1 MTAFR
6 NLPSLVQSAM
16 GLYFVLLFLGSAIII
31 CSEVLNRHWK
41 GIVCITP
48 VSILLY
54 FGMECI
60 FDFFSE
66 TYVRGDLRSLED
78 GFLQLPWIVSMVVL
92 VGFSILESYLFR
104 INRRWRV
111 QHITAMSVKEA
122 MDDLPIGI
130 CCYEKNGQILLK
142 NHKIETICRAY
153 TGKALLNAVTFRKA
167 LTVNGIETDKGT
179 LIQLKNGEV
188 FEVLDRPLNEKNTN
202 LRMLSIV
209 DVTEQYQSTKTLE
222 EKQQEASRLNEEL
235 VSYGKQVIESI
246 TAREILEAK
255 VKIHDEIGTNLLASK
270 RYILSGG
277 SIEERDAIET
287 ILHRNLQ
294 YLKQE
299 IAYVPSDEYA
309 VILDAADKL
318 DIRLN
323 VSGALPE
330 TEPLRHILVTGIHEC
345 LTNTIR
351 HARGDELTVV
361 IEETD
366 GMITARYTNNG
377 NAPEKEIEERGGLAM
392 LRSLVE
398 KHGGVMRTDFA
409 PRFLLTLQLRK

>member
-16 GLYFVLLFLGSAIII
+16 GLYFVLLFLESAIII

-41 GIVCITP
+41 GIVCIAP
-48 VSILLY
+48 ASILLY

-66 TYVRGDLRSLED
+66 TYVRGGLRSLED
-78 GFLQLPWIVSMVVL
+78 GFLKLPWIVSMVVL
-92 VGFSILESYLFR
+92 VGFSILESHLFR

-153 TGKALLNAVTFRKA
+153 TGKPLLNAVAFRKA
-167 LTVNGIETDKGT
+167 LTIKGIETDKGT

-188 FEVLDRPLNEKNTN
+188 FKVLDRPINEKSTKW
-202 LRMLSIV
+202 RILSVV
-209 DVTEQYQSTKTLE
+209 DITEQYQSTKTLE
-222 EKQQEASRLNEEL
+222 EKQQEVSRLNEEL

-255 VKIHDEIGTNLLASK
+255 VKIHDEIGANLLASK

-299 IAYVPSDEYA
+299 KAYVPSDEYA

-330 TEPLRHILVTGIHEC
+330 AEPLRHILVTGIHEC

-377 NAPEKEIEERGGLAM
+377 NAPEKEIEEHGGLAM

-398 KHGGVMRTDFA
+398 NHGGVMRTDFA